1 MAAFIELE
9 DSPMFQKQICS
20 LQYTADELK
29 DRCQTLYEGSKKFM
43 TALGEAYNGDNSFAD
58 SLEASG
64 GGQDDPI
71 SVSIGGPIM
80 TKFINAFRELAGY
93 KELLRSQVEHVLV
106 DRLMHFMTVDLQDAK
121 ESRRRFD
128 KAINTYDQAR
138 EKFVSLK
145 KNTRGDIVAELEED
159 LQNSKSAFERSR
171 FNLVNALMNIEA
183 KKKSEFLESISAI
196 MDAHLRYFKLGYDLL
211 SQLEP
216 FIHQVLTYA
225 QQSKELAKAE
235 QDRLEKRIQ
244 EFRTQS
250 EIDTLRASTNKE
262 PSTSTGGIHVIGMSS
277 DKNIEAIMQSST
289 NGEVQTIKQGY
300 LIKRSSSLRGD
311 WKRRFFVLNSQGTLY
326 YYMNKGTKMGSHHQ
340 YTGSAEQNSGVF
352 ARFRARHNRSSS
364 FNEETLGCH
373 IIDLCTSTI
382 KMDAK
387 DTDLRL
393 CFRII
398 SPLKTYTLQAENGA
412 DRMDWVNKITAVI
425 TSLLNSHILQQHVE
439 NNAYARRAS
448 SNARSPNSLGTL
460 EIDQIGNRAEPVS
473 VVLKEIP
480 GNDVCAE
487 CSASGPDWASLN
499 LGILLCIECSGVHR
513 NLGVHISKVRS
524 LTLDVKVWEPSI
536 VELFCTLGNA
546 YCNSVWEG
554 SLVKNERVDESNAIG
569 TSITKPC
576 AKDAISNKEKYIHA
590 KYVDK
595 LLIIRDAMQ
604 PRVPSNSTDI
614 WQAVKT
620 DNLREVYH
628 LIAISDTNI
637 VNTTFD
643 GVFSI
648 ELYHLVVDAQDS
660 SLDSHKEER
669 KQYDPSACQRIKDSN
684 DPGNCLQGCSLLH
697 LACHCGNPV
706 MLELLLQFGADINKC
721 DFHGRTPLH
730 HCISL
735 GNNTLAKYLLRRG
748 ARSSI
753 KDGAGFSALER
764 AMEKGAI
771 TDEELFILLT
781 ES

>member
-1 MAAFIELE
+1 MAAFIKLE

-20 LQYTADELK
+20 LEYTADELK
-29 DRCQTLYEGSKKFM
+29 NRCQTLYKGSKKFM

-58 SLEASG
+58 SLEAFG

-80 TKFINAFRELAGY
+80 SKFINAFRELASY
-93 KELLRSQVEHVLV
+93 KELLRSQVEHVLI

-128 KAINTYDQAR
+128 KAINAYDQAR

-183 KKKSEFLESISAI
+183 KKKYEFLESISAI
-196 MDAHLRYFKLGYDLL
+196 MDGHLRYFKLGYELL

-225 QQSKELAKAE
+225 QQAKELANAE

-244 EFRTQS
+244 EFRTQA
-250 EIDTLRASTNKE
+250 EIDTLRASSNIE
-262 PSTSTGGIHVIGMSS
+262 PSTSSGSIPVIGMNS

-289 NGEVQTIKQGY
+289 KGEVQTIKQGY
-300 LIKRSSSLRGD
+300 LLKRSSSLSLRGD
-311 WKRRFFVLNSQGTLY
+311 WKRRFFVLDSEGTLY
-326 YYMNKGTKMGSHHQ
+326 YYRNKGTKPMGSHHQ
-340 YTGSAEQNSGVF
+340 YAGSAEHNSGVF

-373 IIDLCTSTI
+373 TVDLHTSTI
-382 KMDAK
+382 KMDAE

-425 TSLLNSHILQQHVE
+425 TSLLNSHILQQ
-439 NNAYARRAS
+439 
-448 SNARSPNSLGTL
+448 
-460 EIDQIGNRAEPVS
+460 
-473 VVLKEIP
+473 
-480 GNDVCAE
+480 
-487 CSASGPDWASLN
+487 
-499 LGILLCIECSGVHR
+499 
-513 NLGVHISKVRS
+513 VRS

-536 VELFCTLGNA
+536 VELFRTLGNA

-554 SLVKNERVDESNAIG
+554 SLPKNERVDESNVIS

-576 AKDAISNKEKYIHA
+576 SKDVISHKEKYINA
-590 KYVDK
+590 KYVEK
-595 LLIIRDAMQ
+595 LLIIRDEMQ
-604 PRVPSNSTDI
+604 PGVLPKSTNI

-620 DNLREVYH
+620 DNLREVYR
-628 LIAISDTNI
+628 LLAISDTNI

-643 GVFSI
+643 DAFSI
-648 ELYHLVVDAQDS
+648 EFYHHAVDAQDS

-669 KQYDPSACQRIKDSN
+669 KQYDPSACQRIKDSH
-684 DPGNCLQGCSLLH
+684 DPRNCLQGCSVLH
-697 LACHCGNPV
+697 LACQCGNPV
-706 MLELLLQFGADINKC
+706 MVELLLQFSADINMR

-730 HCISL
+730 HCISI
-735 GNNTLAKYLLRRG
+735 GNSPLAKHLLRRG
-748 ARSSI
+748 ARSTI
-753 KDGAGFSALER
+753 KDGGGLSALER

-771 TDEELFILLT
+771 TDEELFILLS